1 MTELQSE
8 IISLDCETLDTVIAW
23 QQSAGAR
30 EVCAFCAVD
39 SFGKQH
45 LLQLT
50 NHAGLPDAFEISSA
64 EESVAKS
71 AASQR
76 DWRIIAFV
84 HTHPSDPPD
93 LSARDTCWFVRDTL
107 PWIIVG
113 TPITNPS
120 QRTFVQNAAFY

>member
-1 MTELQSE
+1 VTELHSE
-8 IISLDCETLDTVIAW
+8 KISLDGETLETIIAW
-23 QQSAGAR
+23 QRSAGAR
-30 EVCAFCAVD
+30 EICAFCVLD

-64 EESVAKS
+64 EETVAKS
-71 AASQR
+71 VASQR
-76 DWRIIAFV
+76 DWTIIAFV

-93 LSARDTCWFVRDTL
+93 LSPRDERWFVRDTL

-113 TPITNPS
+113 APTTNPS
-120 QRTFVQNAAFY
+120 QRTFVQTIGGK

>member
-8 IISLDCETLDTVIAW
+8 TISLDNDALKKVIDW
-23 QQSAGAR
+23 QQSAGTR

-39 SFGKQH
+39 SSGKQH
-45 LLQLT
+45 LLQLR
-50 NHAGLPDAFEISSA
+50 NHAGLPDAFEISSG

-76 DWRIIAFV
+76 DWKIIAFV
-84 HTHPSDPPD
+84 HTHPSDSPD
-93 LSARDTCWFVRDTL
+93 MSARDARWFARDTL

-113 TPITNPS
+113 TPVTNPS
-120 QRTFVQNAAFY
+120 QRTFVQNLSFN